1 MSKNLIN
8 PTVIHVSHAELQ
20 AGLASTL
27 HVLVVAEGLRRLGH
41 PVHILAR
48 SFDNQ
53 EISLPRITP
62 SSLPIKGFRTA
73 TFSISAAVCL
83 FRSIKNNYP
92 AVVYYRRSML
102 DPFPARVSQYLK
114 VPLITELNEDWEAH
128 TSETRPEW
136 FWKKMMSFAE
146 QKTFLASYA
155 VLCPSETMRQILA
168 ARYPHFASKFRII
181 YHGVDVDLF
190 RPIPEEEAQQL
201 IGLPPGEYLLWVG
214 TPFWWSGIE
223 LLRKLAET
231 LLRRRPACRILF
243 VGDKEKAKNFSKGA
257 WPENT
262 FWAGK
267 FSHEKIPL
275 YYSAARALLAP
286 YSPLILQN
294 RGFPFKV
301 LEALSCERPVL
312 ITRDNVSQEMA
323 HLTGGI
329 TLLSEQLEHWEEES
343 LQTLSNHEKTQQ
355 QGREG
360 REGILRSGLTWD
372 NAVSQIHKI
381 IAETCG

>member
-1 MSKNLIN
+1 MSNNLIN

-20 AGLASTL
+20 AGLASTI

-41 PVHILAR
+41 SVHILAR

-53 EISLPRITP
+53 KISLPRIIP
-62 SSLPIKGFRTA
+62 PSLPIKGFGTA
-73 TFSISAAVCL
+73 TFSISSGVCL
-83 FRSIKNNYP
+83 FKLLKNNYP

-102 DPFPARVSQYLK
+102 DPFPAGVSQYLK
-114 VPLITELNEDWEAH
+114 APLITELNEDCEAH
-128 TSETRPEW
+128 ISETRPEW
-136 FWKKMMSFAE
+136 FWKKMMSWVE
-146 QKTFLASYA
+146 KKTFIASA
-155 VLCPSETMRQILA
+155 AILCPSDTMRKNLT
-168 ARYPHFASKFRII
+168 ARYPQFASKFRTV
-181 YHGVDVDLF
+181 YHGVNPDLF
-190 RPIPEEEAQQL
+190 RPISEEEAQKI

-231 LLRRRPACRILF
+231 LHRRRPACRLLF
-243 VGDKEKAKNFSKGA
+243 VGDKEKAMTFSKNA

-262 FWAGK
+262 LWAGK
-267 FSHEKIPL
+267 SSHEKIPL

-286 YSPLILQN
+286 YSPLFVHN

-312 ITRDNVSQEMA
+312 ITKGNVSKEMA

-329 TLLSEQLEHWEEES
+329 TLLTEQLEHWEEES
-343 LQTLSNHEKTQQ
+343 LKTLANQEQMQQ

-360 REGILRSGLTWD
+360 REGILRSGLTWE
-372 NAVSQIHKI
+372 NAVNQIHEI
-381 IAETCG
+381 IEELCR

>member
-1 MSKNLIN
+1 MSKNQ
-8 PTVIHVSHAELQ
+8 PSRTVIHVSHAELLP
-20 AGLASTL
+20 GLASAI

-41 PVHILAR
+41 RVHILAR
-48 SFDNQ
+48 SLNDQ
-53 EISLPRITP
+53 EISLPRIIP
-62 SSLPIKGFRTA
+62 PFLPIKGFRTA
-73 TFSISAAVCL
+73 TFSFSAGICL
-83 FRSIKNNYP
+83 FKFIRENQP

-114 VPLITELNEDWEAH
+114 VPLITELNENWEAH
-128 TSETRPEW
+128 ISETHPEW
-136 FWKKMMSFAE
+136 FWKKMMSFVE
-146 QKTFLASYA
+146 QKTFSASYA
-155 VLCPSETMRQILA
+155 ILCPSATMRQSLA

-201 IGLPPGEYLLWVG
+201 IGLPLGEYLLWVG

-231 LLRRRPACRILF
+231 LLRRRPTCRMIF
-243 VGDKEKAKNFSKGA
+243 VGDKEKAKIFSKGA
-257 WPENT
+257 WPENI

-286 YSPLILQN
+286 YSPLLLQN

-312 ITRDNVSQEMA
+312 ITRGNVSQEMA
-323 HLTGGI
+323 HLTGGM
-329 TLLSEQLEHWEEES
+329 TLLSEQLEHWEDES
-343 LQTLSNHEKTQQ
+343 LRILANRERTQQ

-360 REGILRSGLTWD
+360 REGILRSGLTWE